1 MYSAFAAEE
10 AERRARSAGHRK
22 PADHPQLPFG
32 ARVRRDAR
40 RRTRLGRS

>member
-1 MYSAFAAEE
+1 MYSAYAAEE
-10 AERRARSAGHRK
+10 AARRARTAGHRG

-40 RRTRLGRS
+40 RRPHLGRN